1 MVMFCISMC
10 IKNPEYRRMA
20 VRRSVELGLGLLICP
35 ACFWGRYVY
44 MLLLSTAVDVL
55 SIVAN
60 PLAYHHLKNDY
71 FGRMHHDLLSFRLAA
86 PYIMALFASGGWQLV
101 VSLVDN
107 SVDMARSPLFLLG
120 ERSRSSQPID
130 GDWRTVSSLHAS
142 PAMVIGMSDVCFAFL
157 LMTPEWRSY
166 RCGNQFT
173 RSRNSLTGHAQV
185 SSCCCTLCT
194 TTPGSGATRSWTSP
208 CSARRAPGGFI
219 VGRSKPV

>member
-1 MVMFCISMC
+1 MC
-10 IKNPEYRRMA
+10 IKNPEYRRKA
-20 VRRSVELGLGLLICP
+20 VERSVELGLGLIISP
-35 ACFWGRYVY
+35 ACFWGRFIF
-44 MLLLSTAVDVL
+44 MILLSTAVNVYQ
-55 SIVAN
+55 IVAN
-60 PLAYHHLKNDY
+60 PLAYHRIKDDY
-71 FGRMHHDLLSFRLAA
+71 MNRMHGDLLSFRLAA
-86 PYIMALFASGGWQLV
+86 VHFMTLFASGGWQLV

-130 GDWRTVSSLHAS
+130 GDWRTVSNLHAAQ
-142 PAMVIGMSDVCFAFL
+142 AMVIGMSDVCFAFL
-157 LMTPEWRSY
+157 LMTPEWRSH

-208 CSARRAPGGFI
+208 CSARRAPTGFI